1 MKTDKKQR
9 RPNTIKIETDDD
21 DKKVENLLCGTRR
34 LHSAKALRKIQ
45 EELEL
50 DGLADLIEREN
61 TNPKH
66 LARVVRRVWAMVD
79 SGSTVTIADCE
90 KSVGP
95 GTVVRPSAGSRS
107 GAKYSNASGGDIVNR
122 GETTVT
128 HRLEN
133 GDELDIP
140 FQDADV
146 QVPIISVKDFVRKGS
161 VVKFRKRGGSI
172 KLPSGTIV
180 RFQEKHGVYF
190 LCLLLVAH
198 HGRSSPLTSPSPL

>member
-1 MKTDKKQR
+1 MVLAACTRQR
-9 RPNTIKIETDDD
+9 H
-21 DKKVENLLCGTRR
+21 CGRF
-34 LHSAKALRKIQ
+34 K
-45 EELEL
+45 EVEL
-50 DGLADLIEREN
+50 DGLADLIERKN

-90 KSVGP
+90 KSFGP

-128 HRLEN
+128 HILEN

-180 RFQEKHGVYF
+180 RFQEYMECISCVF
-190 LCLLLVAH
+190 SWSLIM
-198 HGRSSPLTSPSPL
+198 GRSRPLTSPSPL